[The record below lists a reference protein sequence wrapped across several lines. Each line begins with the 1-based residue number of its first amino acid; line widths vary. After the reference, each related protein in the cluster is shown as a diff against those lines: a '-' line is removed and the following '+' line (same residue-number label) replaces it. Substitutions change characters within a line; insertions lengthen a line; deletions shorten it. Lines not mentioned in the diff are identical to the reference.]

1 MVIHVLQ
8 NTQYPRLLICS
19 FLKDA
24 TVDKAKSRKE
34 IANELGISTKTLKRW
49 FIKNDLT
56 IPDGLISPKMVGQI
70 KEKFYTSE

>member
-1 MVIHVLQ
+1 MFYKIL
-8 NTQYPRLLICS
+8 NTSYPRLLICNY
-19 FLKDA
+19 LKDA

-56 IPDGLISPKMVGQI
+56 IPNGLISPKMVGQI
-70 KEKFYTSE
+70 KGKFYTSE